1 MEILDREMS
10 DRYILVVEANT
21 CDPSETDCE
30 MCETR
35 QTRSEKVS
43 QKMNQN
49 DKGKNLYMFSS

>member
-1 MEILDREMS
+1 MS